1 MNLPT
6 NSTDRLLAVADI
18 IELEPERYDQ
28 HDWWDDGIED
38 DGLLPRMPWHIA
50 GQGHACSTTA
60 CIAGWAVALCDESI
74 PINMANPWEV
84 AGASALGL
92 GLGLATLLFEAGV
105 ADRLGTHAEVADV
118 LRRLA
123 KLPEGERHYAEALK
137 VLTDEQAVAV
147 FNFFDEDCEVEA

>member
-1 MNLPT
+1 VNLPT

-28 HDWWDDGIED
+28 HEWWDDGID
-38 DGLLPRMPWHIA
+38 DVGRPTRMPWHIA
-50 GQGHACSTTA
+50 GQGHACNTTA
-60 CIAGWAVALCDESI
+60 CIAGWGVALCDVEF
-74 PINMANPWEV
+74 PINQANPWEV

-92 GLGLATLLFEAGV
+92 HMGLATSLFEYGV
-105 ADRLGTHAEVADV
+105 ADRLGSNAEVADV

-137 VLTDEQAVAV
+137 VLTDEQAKAV
-147 FNFFDEDCEVEA
+147 FNFFDEDDES